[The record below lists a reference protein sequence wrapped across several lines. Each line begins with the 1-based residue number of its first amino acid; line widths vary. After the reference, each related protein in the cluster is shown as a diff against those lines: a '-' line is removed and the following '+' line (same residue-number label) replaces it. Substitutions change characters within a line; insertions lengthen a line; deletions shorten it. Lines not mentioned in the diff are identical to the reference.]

1 MKISRQEVAHVAQLA
16 RLELDQEQI
25 ELFTV
30 QFNTVLEYMDRLR
43 RVDTS
48 RVEPTSHAIPLQNVF
63 RDDHVSPSI
72 PKEEALAN
80 APEKRKDC
88 FTVPKVI

>member
-25 ELFTV
+25 ELFTG

-48 RVEPTSHAIPLQNVF
+48 GVEPTSHAIPLQNVF
-63 RDDHVSPSI
+63 MDDHVSPSI